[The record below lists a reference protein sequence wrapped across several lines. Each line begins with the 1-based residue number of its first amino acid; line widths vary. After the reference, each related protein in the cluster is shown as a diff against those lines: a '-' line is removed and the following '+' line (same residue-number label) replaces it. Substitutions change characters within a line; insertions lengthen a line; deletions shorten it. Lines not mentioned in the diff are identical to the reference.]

1 MFTFRALG
9 GLYGYKRL
17 VIGNNL
23 ASSEA
28 HRRIKTV
35 VAGGEGVVQIKDG
48 MLVFGKTD
56 EHDVRLRKVLSKFRE
71 AGLT

>member
-1 MFTFRALG
+1 M
-9 GLYGYKRL
+9 
-17 VIGNNL
+17 
-23 ASSEA
+23 
-28 HRRIKTV
+28 

-71 AGLT
+71 AGLTLEKRNVNSVSRRLKGSVWCELSRVDSSFAGSN